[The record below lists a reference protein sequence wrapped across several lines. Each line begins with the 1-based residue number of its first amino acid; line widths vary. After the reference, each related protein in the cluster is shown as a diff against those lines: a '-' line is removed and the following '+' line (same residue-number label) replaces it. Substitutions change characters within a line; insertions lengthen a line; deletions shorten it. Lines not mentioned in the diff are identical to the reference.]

1 MYQFGDFELDI
12 ARGQL
17 QTEQREIELR
27 PKSFEVLRYLVENP
41 GRLISKD
48 ELIKAVWQNVIVTD
62 ESLTQCVS
70 EVRLAIGDREQTK
83 IRTVPR
89 RGYRFAV
96 PVSLRET
103 TASQYAGSESN
114 GGRIQEQPMPDRPS
128 IAVLPLVNLSGD
140 PEQEYFGDGVTE
152 DIITEL
158 SRFSELVV
166 IARTSTFQ
174 YKGKAVD
181 IRQVGRELGVRYVLE
196 GSIRRAGNRVRVAV
210 QLIDTT
216 TGAHRWAERY
226 DREQTDDFALQD
238 DVARDI
244 VTILASYVKG
254 AETERRLLK
263 PPATWEAY
271 DYYLRGAEVFRLA
284 FARLDRDLMYEARR
298 LLLQSLA
305 VDPSYA
311 RAYALLARTHTITYL
326 ESVDDD
332 YLSAAALDRAQ
343 QLAMQAVQLDANLP
357 EGHSQLG
364 WVLLWLGRHAAALAE
379 FERAIVLNPN
389 YNDHSYGH
397 CLIFAGEPGRALEAV
412 RSNMRVDPFQFR
424 RLAVMG
430 HAHYTLG
437 SYKDA
442 IPPLREC
449 ASYIPNVR
457 VVHLWLAAAYAQLE
471 LLAEARSEAAE
482 VLRIEPDFN
491 IGKWK
496 CSAVYRTP
504 DHAEHLFD
512 GLRKAGLTQE

>member
-1 MYQFGDFELDI
+1 M
-12 ARGQL
+12 
-17 QTEQREIELR
+17 
-27 PKSFEVLRYLVENP
+27 
-41 GRLISKD
+41 
-48 ELIKAVWQNVIVTD
+48 
-62 ESLTQCVS
+62 
-70 EVRLAIGDREQTK
+70 
-83 IRTVPR
+83 
-89 RGYRFAV
+89 
-96 PVSLRET
+96 
-103 TASQYAGSESN
+103 
-114 GGRIQEQPMPDRPS
+114 
-128 IAVLPLVNLSGD
+128 
-140 PEQEYFGDGVTE
+140 
-152 DIITEL
+152 
-158 SRFSELVV
+158 V
-166 IARTSTFQ
+166 IARMSTFQ

-196 GSIRRAGNRVRVAV
+196 GSVRRARNRIRVAV

-226 DREQTDDFALQD
+226 DREQTEDFAFQD

-244 VTILASYVKG
+244 VTVLAAHVKS
-254 AETERRLLK
+254 AETERTLLK

-271 DYYLRGAEVFRLA
+271 DYYLRGAEAFRLA
-284 FARLDRDLMYEARR
+284 FARLDRNLMYEARR

-326 ESVDDD
+326 EPVDDD
-332 YLSAAALDRAQ
+332 YLSAAGLDRAHG
-343 QLAMQAVQLDANLP
+343 LAKQAVQLDANLP

-364 WVLLWLGRHAAALAE
+364 WVLLWRRTHAAALAE

-397 CLIFAGEPGRALEAV
+397 CLIFAGEPALAFEAAH
-412 RSNMRVDPFQFR
+412 SNMRIDPFQFR

-437 SYKDA
+437 RYKDA

-471 LLAEARSEAAE
+471 QFAEARAAVAE
-482 VLRIEPDFN
+482 VLRIEPGFTIDQ
-491 IGKWK
+491 WK
-496 CSAVYRTP
+496 CTAVYRNP
-504 DHAEHLFD
+504 DDAEHLFD
-512 GLRKAGLTQE
+512 GFRKAGLQE